1 MKPRQP
7 ILYLLC
13 GLSFAGKSTLAKG
26 LTEPLGAVL
35 IEADR
40 YIPVVEARLPGASK
54 IESWRAIQALA
65 REAVRDAL
73 ESGKSVIFDDLLV
86 KPDVREA
93 LELLAGQVG
102 AATVVIFLDT
112 PVEVVRER
120 QRLASSKPEK
130 QAQWEAH
137 TQLLLTQLV
146 PPARAT
152 AVYVEPGDDLALV
165 LTEIRRLEAV
175 ESARR

>member
-1 MKPRQP
+1 MKPRP
-7 ILYLLC
+7 PVLYLLC

-26 LTEPLGAVL
+26 LSEPLRAVI
-35 IEADR
+35 IEADQF
-40 YIPVVEARLPGASK
+40 IAVVEEQLPNASK

-73 ESGKSVIFDDLLV
+73 ESGKNVLFDDLLV

-93 LELLAGQVG
+93 LVLLAGQVG
-102 AATVVIFLDT
+102 AATLVIFLDT

-130 QAQWEAH
+130 HAHWEAH

-146 PPARAT
+146 PPDSAT
-152 AVYVEPGDDLALV
+152 AVYVKPGYDLAQV
-165 LTEIRRLEAV
+165 LTEIRSREA
-175 ESARR
+175 AGLGA

>member
-1 MKPRQP
+1 MKSQQS

-13 GLSFAGKSTLAKG
+13 GLSFAGKSTLAKQ
-26 LTEPLGAVL
+26 LSEPLEAVI

-40 YIPVVEARLPGASK
+40 YIAVIEQQLPNASK

-65 REAVRDAL
+65 REAVR
-73 ESGKSVIFDDLLV
+73 ESLAAGVSVIFDDLMVDPQDRDEL
-86 KPDVREA
+86 A
-93 LELLAGQVG
+93 LLARESE
-102 AATVVIFLDT
+102 AATLVIFLDT

-130 QAQWEAH
+130 HAKWEAH

-146 PPARAT
+146 PPDRAT
-152 AVYVEPGDDLALV
+152 AVYVEPGYDLGQV
-165 LTEIRRLEAV
+165 LTEIRRREA
-175 ESARR
+175 AGLGA

>member
-1 MKPRQP
+1 M
-7 ILYLLC
+7 LYLLC

-26 LTEPLGAVL
+26 LSEPLGAVI

-40 YIPVVEARLPGASK
+40 YIPTIEERLPNASK

-65 REAVRDAL
+65 REAVQERLTA
-73 ESGKSVIFDDLLV
+73 EVSVIFDDLMV
-86 KPDVREA
+86 DPQDREA

-120 QRLASSKPEK
+120 QRRASSKPEK

-146 PPARAT
+146 PPDRAT
-152 AVYVEPGDDLALV
+152 AVYVEPGYELAQV
-165 LTEIRRLEAV
+165 LGEIRRRTS
-175 ESARR
+175 SACNELF